1 MKKLNPLA
9 ALSLCLFLAACSTTS
24 KTRVITY
31 DNSGKAVSVST
42 TSSTTNE
49 SVEAIASAGGAVKDG
64 VVTGYEWTKDKTVKG
79 YNWVKDKVTDAQP
92 GQTVAQPAPET
103 DSGAAPSVQPLTQ

>member
-1 MKKLNPLA
+1 MKKLNTLA

-31 DNSGKAVSVST
+31 DKSGKAVSVST
-42 TSSTTNE
+42 STSTTNE
-49 SVEAIASAGGAVKDG
+49 SVEAMATAGGAVKDG

-79 YNWVKDKVTDAQP
+79 YNWVKDKMTGSSSTDA
-92 GQTVAQPAPET
+92 AQPAAP
-103 DSGAAPSVQPLTQ
+103 AAPSSQPLSE

>member
-1 MKKLNPLA
+1 MKKLNTLA

-49 SVEAIASAGGAVKDG
+49 SVEAMASAGGAVKDG

-92 GQTVAQPAPET
+92 GQTDVQPVPEA
-103 DSGAAPSVQPLTQ
+103 DAGPAPSVQPLTQ